1 MPKFIEIAKVVGSLL
16 VGGIAGGAVFAAATM
31 FVTHIP
37 AGGTPQHSFVPSN
50 LMWTPFFA
58 IFSVPVALVVG
69 VPLFFVL
76 RRFKLLGWFSVA
88 LVGVVAS
95 LLSAALLGLHR
106 NSIEQFILF
115 GAAGLAAGAV
125 AYAVL
130 LRSNIS
136 LNRDAPQAARPL
148 A

>member
-1 MPKFIEIAKVVGSLL
+1 MPKFLEIAKVVGSLL
-16 VGGIAGGAVFAAATM
+16 VGGLAGGAVFAAATM
-31 FVTHIP
+31 FVTYVP

-76 RRFKLLGWFSVA
+76 RRFSVLGWFSVA
-88 LVGVVAS
+88 LVGVLAS
-95 LLSAALLGLHR
+95 LLSAALLGLYR
-106 NSIEQFILF
+106 NSIEQVILF
-115 GAAGLAAGAV
+115 GIAGLAAGVA

-136 LNRDAPQAARPL
+136 LNPDARQERPR
-148 A
+148 AG

>member
-1 MPKFIEIAKVVGSLL
+1 MPKLLGVAKVVGSLL
-16 VGGIAGGAVFAAATM
+16 VGGIAGGAVFAAVTM

-58 IFSVPVALVVG
+58 IFSVPIALVVG

-76 RRFKLLGWFSVA
+76 RRFNLLGWFSVA
-88 LVGVVAS
+88 FVGIVAS

-115 GAAGLAAGAV
+115 GAAGLAASTV

-130 LRSNIS
+130 LRSLKKHLQIG
-136 LNRDAPQAARPL
+136 
-148 A
+148 